1 MEECH
6 TVRYCHI
13 YESGLAGEVL
23 EDVQQDL
30 EGVSTVK
37 LALTLVRLQQILR
50 QYKYFILFDVPN
62 RTIGY

>member
-1 MEECH
+1 
-6 TVRYCHI
+6 VRYCHI
-13 YESGLAGEVL
+13 YEGGLAGEVL

-50 QYKYFILFDVPN
+50 QNISSFYDILFDVPY
-62 RTIGY
+62 RTIGK

>member
-1 MEECH
+1 MPDPKKIVSLIYSKCCDRVGNDVVC

-13 YESGLAGEVL
+13 YEGGLAGEVL

-37 LALTLVRLQQILR
+37 LALTLVRLQ
-50 QYKYFILFDVPN
+50 
-62 RTIGY
+62 